1 MANTGFPAVV
11 GLTDGHQM
19 ALTHDNIFL
28 PKSIP
33 PPTMPSA
40 GNLINLEPYD
50 KPPQRAANQ
59 HTPYM
64 PSFQMEQPRL
74 GKRFFPKREALIRQE
89 QGVNPFIPHNADV
102 QINDDPRRTE
112 RGEAR
117 YREYKERSAAARN
130 FQTARVTNQMDF
142 PWREYEP
149 ANRENLK
156 RRFPEKRRAANA

>member
-11 GLTDGHQM
+11 GLSDGHQM
-19 ALTHDNIFL
+19 ALTHENIFL

-33 PPTMPSA
+33 VPVSPST
-40 GNLINLEPYD
+40 GNLINREWHYRPVS
-50 KPPQRAANQ
+50 RAANQ
-59 HTPYM
+59 ATPEIPGYRAEIARKGERM
-64 PSFQMEQPRL
+64 FPS
-74 GKRFFPKREALIRQE
+74 RENLIRQE
-89 QGVNPFIPHNADV
+89 RAHRIFTQGALQAPLDESEYIKH
-102 QINDDPRRTE
+102 
-112 RGEAR
+112 GEAM
-117 YREYKERSAAARN
+117 YQFHKKQHAAARN